1 MKQKTLRVA
10 LDGLLGDLAGGYDA
24 DANVRQSVVDWLVD
38 VAGDA
43 GFGEQSVELDRR
55 GALAAFAKIEAH
67 AREPLRFEVRI
78 SRRRSDVR
86 APDADFIVE
95 LRCRDGSL
103 VTTGAAPV
111 LSLAI
116 MHAARSLAAL
126 NLERGS
132 HAESKSNLS

>member
-1 MKQKTLRVA
+1 MKQRTLRVA
-10 LDGLLGDLAGGYDA
+10 LDGLLGDLIGGYDA
-24 DANVRQSVVDWLVD
+24 DADVRQSVVDWLVD
-38 VAGDA
+38 VAGEA

-55 GALAAFAKIEAH
+55 GALAAWSQIEAH

-78 SRRRSDVR
+78 SRRRSLVR
-86 APDADFIVE
+86 SPDADFVVE
-95 LRCRDGSL
+95 LRCRDGSV

-116 MHAARSLAAL
+116 MHAARSLAVL

-132 HAESKSNLS
+132 HVTTR